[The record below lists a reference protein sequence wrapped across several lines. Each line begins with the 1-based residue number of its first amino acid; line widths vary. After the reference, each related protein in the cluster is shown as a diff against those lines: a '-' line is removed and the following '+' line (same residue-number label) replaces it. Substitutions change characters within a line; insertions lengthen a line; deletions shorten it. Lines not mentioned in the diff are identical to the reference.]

1 MFVVQTGSVDN
12 DGRGEEEQP
21 ANGVAGLARGR
32 GGLLT
37 ARLELEPLRVEHAPE
52 MAPLLDDAR
61 LHLFTGGC
69 PGTLEDLRVRYARQV
84 VGRSPDGRQR
94 WLNWVARQRSDGAAV
109 GIIQATVTD
118 DDRTAELAW
127 TIAVAFQRRGYAR
140 EAACSQSELLMRQS
154 FPAPARSAC
163 SGGSRRAWRT

>member
-1 MFVVQTGSVDN
+1 MRRRWRRCSMMLGFTCSPV
-12 DGRGEEEQP
+12 
-21 ANGVAGLARGR
+21 GVR
-32 GGLLT
+32 
-37 ARLELEPLRVEHAPE
+37 
-52 MAPLLDDAR
+52 
-61 LHLFTGGC
+61 
-69 PGTLEDLRVRYARQV
+69 GTLEDLRVRYARQV

-140 EAACSQSELLMRQS
+140 KAACSQSELLMRQS
-154 FPAPARSAC
+154 FPSSCAERSLSPTRSPTRSASGPLRMQSST
-163 SGGSRRAWRT
+163 SGGLTNLTG